1 MTSRKTST
9 SRTGACPNAGNA
21 KGRCPKTPAQRLLKG
36 GGIRATHRSRPS
48 SRRSRCAP
56 PWNGRKFAVPRTGT
70 SMLADTIVHVEKVL
84 LQGPE
89 RPSGNRRTT
98 LPRQSRRGLLK
109 GLRHAQTRKGAARR
123 PRGLA
128 DGGHRHQPRS
138 RDASHRG
145 RHRGAVTHGIRD
157 QRTQPPIT
165 APRPVRASTPG
176 RAFS

>member
-1 MTSRKTST
+1 
-9 SRTGACPNAGNA
+9 
-21 KGRCPKTPAQRLLKG
+21 
-36 GGIRATHRSRPS
+36 
-48 SRRSRCAP
+48 
-56 PWNGRKFAVPRTGT
+56 
-70 SMLADTIVHVEKVL
+70 MLADTIVHVEKVL

-138 RDASHRG
+138 R
-145 RHRGAVTHGIRD
+145 
-157 QRTQPPIT
+157 IT
-165 APRPVRASTPG
+165 PEIFRKLVEGLR
-176 RAFS
+176 